1 MSKKTFFLI
10 TLFSYSF
17 LKIYFPLIKK
27 EIDLNI
33 DNLCYYTDD
42 GAKYY
47 VKACDKGYDCHQRTI
62 APNQEIG
69 ICLEYNPGFKKYK
82 EECSKDSE
90 CYIGLK
96 CIDKQCI
103 VNEGEEPYQY
113 TDTSS
118 NKKYYYCFDGG
129 NSNDSDGQTCQKSD
143 KHECFNKTSDNKF
156 YSSEYLKVCGKFNDD
171 KTIVSTSNIGELEDG
186 SFVADALACKSGFTL
201 YFDNQG
207 KEYQRCVT
215 IKGVE
220 EYDSKCLIRYTI
232 GNEEEE
238 FIYKPNEHFY
248 SNNTFT
254 NYDDCNVIMTQIELI
269 QDYLSKFNKLKAHCE
284 EKKFYNEPFTCE
296 NDELRKIWYY
306 YNHPEDYLLYKDDEE
321 ILDYLVAEAYPTPK
335 SKLEEEEKNKK
346 NSSGFLVKNYFLLL
360 LLLAF

>member
-1 MSKKTFFLI
+1 MDKKTFFLI

-17 LKIYFPLIKK
+17 LEIYFPLIKK

-42 GAKYY
+42 GVKAY
-47 VKACDKGYDCHQRTI
+47 VKACDKGYYCHQRTI
-62 APNQEIG
+62 ISNQKIG

-96 CIDKQCI
+96 CINKQCI

-113 TDTSS
+113 KDTSS
-118 NKKYYYCFDGG
+118 NKEYLYCFDGG
-129 NSNDSDGQTCQKSD
+129 NSNDSGGQACQKSD
-143 KHECFNKTSDNKF
+143 KHECFKNANIFYTSD
-156 YSSEYLKVCGKFNDD
+156 YLKVCGKLNDD
-171 KTIVSTSNIGELEDG
+171 KTIASTSDIGELEDG
-186 SFVADALACKSGFTL
+186 SFVADFLACKSGFAL

-220 EYDSKCLIRYTI
+220 EYNPKCLIRYTI
-232 GNEEEE
+232 GNEEEK
-238 FIYKPNEHFY
+238 FICDPDNGPCHT
-248 SNNTFT
+248 NNILKI
-254 NYDDCNVIMTQIELI
+254 YAECNVIMTKIELF
-269 QDYLSKFNKLKAHCE
+269 QDYISKFNKLKAHCK
-284 EKKFYNEPFTCE
+284 EKEFYNEPFTCE

-306 YNHPEDYLLYKDDEE
+306 YNNPENYLLYKDDEE

>member
-1 MSKKTFFLI
+1 MDKKTFFLI

-17 LKIYFPLIKK
+17 LEIYFPLIKK

-42 GAKYY
+42 GVKAY
-47 VKACDKGYDCHQRTI
+47 VKACDKGYYCPQRTI
-62 APNQEIG
+62 ANHKIG

-90 CYIGLK
+90 CDVDLK
-96 CIDKQCI
+96 CIDKLCI
-103 VNEGEEPYQY
+103 VKEGEKPYIY
-113 TDTSS
+113 TDKASE
-118 NKKYYYCFDGG
+118 KDYFYCSDGA
-129 NSNDSDGQTCQKSD
+129 NSNDSGGQTCQKSD
-143 KHECFNKTSDNKF
+143 KHECFKKTLGNKF

-171 KTIVSTSNIGELEDG
+171 KTIVSTSDIGELEDG

-201 YFDNQG
+201 YFDNH
-207 KEYQRCVT
+207 QRCVT

-220 EYDSKCLIRYTI
+220 KYDTKCLIRYTI

-238 FIYKPNEHFY
+238 FIYYPNEPSY
-248 SNNTFT
+248 SNNKFKQ
-254 NYDDCNVIMTQIELI
+254 YFDCNVIMTEIELF

-306 YNHPEDYLLYKDDEE
+306 YNHPEDYLSYKDDEE